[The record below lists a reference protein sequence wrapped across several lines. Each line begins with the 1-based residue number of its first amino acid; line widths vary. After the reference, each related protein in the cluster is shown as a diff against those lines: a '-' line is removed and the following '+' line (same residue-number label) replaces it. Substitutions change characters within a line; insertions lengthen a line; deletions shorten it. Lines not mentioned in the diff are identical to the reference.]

1 MTYLVDG
8 RPLQGASS
16 VRGIGSYASGL
27 LGGFAELG
35 AAAEVDLLLS
45 AGLPPPRSGLA
56 NGAGVAAPRVPVL
69 HPTLQQI
76 ADPLLV
82 AWALRHLRPRLY
94 HGIEFGQPL
103 VSPVPVVMTVHDLIP
118 FLFPTDYP
126 WVRRSRLAG
135 LRLLRRATAV
145 IAVSAATARDV
156 ALVARVDPQRVSVVH
171 NGISGAFRPAPPDV
185 VEDMRRTLG
194 LNNPYLLAVGTF
206 DPRKRIH
213 LTAQVARRLMA
224 TTDLHLVIA
233 GHQGNFAPVVRAEL
247 RTTGI
252 IERTH
257 LVGHVDEHTLA
268 ALYSGAECLLFT
280 SAYEGFGLPVAEA
293 MACGASVAVFQNSS
307 MPEVAGPAA
316 LMVRDNDAAAMA
328 GAVRRML
335 ADPAEREDRRASGL
349 RWVAQFS
356 WRRAAEATLDVY
368 ERASRAQR
376 SRPRH
381 V

>member
-1 MTYLVDG
+1 M
-8 RPLQGASS
+8 
-16 VRGIGSYASGL
+16 
-27 LGGFAELG
+27 
-35 AAAEVDLLLS
+35 
-45 AGLPPPRSGLA
+45 
-56 NGAGVAAPRVPVL
+56 
-69 HPTLQQI
+69 
-76 ADPLLV
+76 
-82 AWALRHLRPRLY
+82 
-94 HGIEFGQPL
+94 
-103 VSPVPVVMTVHDLIP
+103 
-118 FLFPTDYP
+118 
-126 WVRRSRLAG
+126 
-135 LRLLRRATAV
+135 
-145 IAVSAATARDV
+145 
-156 ALVARVDPQRVSVVH
+156 
-171 NGISGAFRPAPPDV
+171 
-185 VEDMRRTLG
+185 
-194 LNNPYLLAVGTF
+194 
-206 DPRKRIH
+206 
-213 LTAQVARRLMA
+213 
-224 TTDLHLVIA
+224 
-233 GHQGNFAPVVRAEL
+233 
-247 RTTGI
+247 
-252 IERTH
+252 
-257 LVGHVDEHTLA
+257 GHVDEHTLA